1 MIISSAPFPP
11 MTAAEYLDWEPQ
23 QEQRYEYING
33 EIVAMT
39 GGTVPHNDIAINL
52 LTALLPQVRASGCRI
67 NMADVKLCVNETGLY
82 YYPDLLVSCHP
93 QDLNAR
99 KFIQFP
105 KLIVEVL
112 SPGTADKDRTDKFT
126 DYQGI
131 PTLQEYLLI
140 SSEKISA
147 DVAVLSLQQRRL
159 DRPGKHR
166 DYSSDRATLHRHR
179 LSSIPSSISPKR
191 LSNICHSPEQLVR
204 LIWKSP
210 KLKSSIKLHRL
221 IINRI
226 HHHKSSHSTT

>member
-1 MIISSAPFPP
+1 MISSAPSPP

-39 GGTVPHNDIAINL
+39 GGTVPYNDIAINL

-67 NMADVKLCVNETGLY
+67 DMADVKLCVNETGLY
-82 YYPDLLVSCHP
+82 YYPDVMVSCHP

-105 KLIVEVL
+105 KLIAEVL

-147 DVAVLSLQQRRL
+147 ECYRRDEGRMWL
-159 DRPGKHR
+159 YYP
-166 DYSSDRATLHRHR
+166 YSSGD
-179 LSSIPSSISPKR
+179 SIALESLGIT
-191 LSNICHSPEQLVR
+191 IAIEQLYIGIDF
-204 LIWKSP
+204 L
-210 KLKSSIKLHRL
+210 
-221 IINRI
+221 
-226 HHHKSSHSTT
+226 